1 MDKKNWAIK
10 SRKNL
15 KFILPNE
22 RSQSEKAV
30 WFQLSD
36 ILEKEKLLEMVKKKK
51 KSVVAGG
58 SGVGDEKIN

>member
-1 MDKKNWAIK
+1 MDKKNWAMK

-15 KFILPNE
+15 KCILPNE

-36 ILEKEKLLEMVKKKK
+36 ILEKKKLLEMVKKK